1 MNNSSSNRKIRPH
14 RKLIAWQ
21 KAMDLAVEIYT
32 ATSSFPTDERFGLVS
47 QMKRA
52 SISAPSNIAEGAAGR
67 SPKSFL
73 NYLIQADGSLA
84 ELDTQLEL
92 SRRLGFLT
100 ADQVAKAESLLDETS
115 ALVGGLK
122 RSQRKL
128 GPSA

>member
-1 MNNSSSNRKIRPH
+1 MYYQKQNRNTRPH

-21 KAMDLAVEIYT
+21 KAMDLAVVTYKMVS
-32 ATSSFPTDERFGLVS
+32 AFPAEERFGLAS

-52 SISAPSNIAEGAAGR
+52 SVSVPSNIAEGAAGR
-67 SPKSFL
+67 TAKAFL
-73 NYLIQADGSLA
+73 NYLLQADGSQA

-92 SRRLGFLT
+92 SRRLGYSTVEQL
-100 ADQVAKAESLLDETS
+100 AAAEALLDETS

-128 GPSA
+128 DASV